1 VRTGDKSLHG
11 PALAAWGMEL
21 GNRSTAHSL
30 PLGSTGAKPHH
41 LARNAAGLRVYS
53 RQQWLSQTY
62 VWSG

>member
-11 PALAAWGMEL
+11 PARAAWDMEHI
-21 GNRSTAHSL
+21 NRSAANGL

-41 LARNAAGLRVYS
+41 LARNAAGLRVS
-53 RQQWLSQTY
+53 SMQQRLSQTY